1 MTFHEDDKIMDP
13 LTFGRLML
21 EIDCNL
27 PKEKITEKEVWK
39 QFEEDIL
46 TMLIDARAVLATHMD
61 EIIQQSRRNK
71 E

>member
-46 TMLIDARAVLATHMD
+46 TMLVDARSTLATHMD
-61 EIIQQSRRNK
+61 EIIEQSRRNK

>member
-46 TMLIDARAVLATHMD
+46 TMLIDARSTLATHMD